1 MDAPNESR
9 LFTIGEAVTQL
20 QAAYPDI
27 SHSSLR
33 FLQREGMVEPMRT
46 VGGHRLYT
54 VADLDRVRRIKRW
67 QEHRL
72 SLQEIRQRLAKM
84 DALTPP
90 AQLAQRFLDLAAE
103 GEMEAAAEVVLHA
116 DELGQGLAETFEQV
130 LRPVLVEIGERWV
143 AAAFSI
149 AQEHE
154 ITELTRE
161 IVAELSNRHAAA
173 GYREPV
179 VLATCVVDELHD
191 LGLRMLCGILRQRGV
206 RLHYLGAD
214 VSAPYLV
221 EAVHLRRPHIVL
233 LSVSL
238 AEHLPALRES
248 LLAISTEPFGD
259 RRPLVVG
266 GGRGIGHHA
275 GDREALGARVVTQ
288 VTLEGAADAI
298 LETWRPASTAAT

>member
-1 MDAPNESR
+1 MDAPNEPR

-20 QAAYPDI
+20 QATYPDI

-54 VADLDRVRRIKRW
+54 MADLDRVRQIKRW
-67 QEHRL
+67 QESRF

-84 DALTPP
+84 DALNSP
-90 AQLAQRFLDLAAE
+90 AQLAQRFLDLAAQ
-103 GEMEAAAEVVLHA
+103 GDMEAAAEVVLHA
-116 DELGQGLAETFEQV
+116 DELGLGLAQTFEQV
-130 LRPVLVEIGERWV
+130 LRPVLVEIGHRWV
-143 AAAFSI
+143 AGTFSV

-161 IVAELSNRHAAA
+161 LVAEISNRHAAS
-173 GYREPV
+173 GHREPV
-179 VLATCVVDELHD
+179 VIATCVVDELHD
-191 LGLRMLCGILRQRGV
+191 LGLRMLCGVLRQRGV
-206 RLHYLGAD
+206 RLHYLGAN

-221 EAVHLRRPHIVL
+221 EAIHQRRPHIVL

-248 LLAISTEPFGD
+248 LAAVQAAGLGSH
-259 RRPLVVG
+259 RPLVVA
-266 GGRGIGHHA
+266 GGRGIGHNA
-275 GDREALGARVVTQ
+275 SDLEALGAYVTFEP
-288 VTLEGAADAI
+288 TLEGAADSI
-298 LETWRPASTAAT
+298 LAAWHEAS